1 MPGQMFATSGTQSL
15 KRKKGRTVADV
26 NAQLGLLPGML
37 AAETAREQQEQT
49 AQFRTDTLKQEKKA
63 LGQQKDIAKEQLK
76 LKREAG
82 AQALGL
88 GASKLGMTALT
99 KDFGFGAGKKSA
111 SGIANAQGPEA
122 GGVSGQTG
130 GGGFFS
136 NINVG
141 GAVQGAA
148 GGGLFGYGLGTLLKR
163 PKIGAALGMIGGGLW
178 GGGLLDNAFSSVGSF
193 LGNIGSA

>member
-1 MPGQMFATSGTQSL
+1 MPGQMFATSGDPRL
-15 KRKKGRTVADV
+15 RRKKGRTVADV

-37 AAETAREQQEQT
+37 QAETAREQQEQT
-49 AQFRTDTLKQEKKA
+49 AQFRSDTLAQEKKA

-82 AQALGL
+82 TQALGL
-88 GASKLGMTALT
+88 GASKFGMTALT
-99 KDFGFGAGKKSA
+99 KDFGMGIGKKSA
-111 SGIANAQGPEA
+111 SAVANAQGPEA
-122 GGVSGQTG
+122 GGVGGQTG

-148 GGGLFGYGLGTLLKR
+148 GGGVLGYGLGTLLKK

-178 GGGLLDNAFSSVGSF
+178 GGGLLDNAFSSIGGF
-193 LGNIGSA
+193 LGSIGN